1 MNNIKKI
8 LFTLIFC
15 LLAVLVIFL
24 AWQHESGQKWTR
36 DGRIRADVVVLSGEV
51 NGRLLHLN
59 VRDNQYV
66 HKGDLLFEI
75 DPSDYAVAVTEMEA
89 ALRSAR
95 AKMEQMSEMAARR
108 ARLGSS
114 LVSGEELSNS
124 HQSYRQAQ
132 ADYQRIASQLQ
143 MARIKL
149 ARTQVRSPVD
159 GYVTNQNVQQGDY
172 IKTGDPVL
180 TLVDSNSFYVYGY
193 FQEDQINHIKPGD
206 RAIIK
211 LLDSKIK
218 IHGQVES
225 IARGISDYSNSGGEG
240 SLHNVNPTF
249 EWVRLPMRIPVRIRL
264 DQSSLHNVVLVSG
277 MTCTIDLSV

>member
-15 LLAVLVIFL
+15 AFAVLVIFL
-24 AWQHESGQKWTR
+24 AWQRETGQKWTR

-59 VRDNQYV
+59 VKDNQYV

-75 DPSDYAVAVTEMEA
+75 DPSDYAVTVAEKEA
-89 ALRSAR
+89 ALRSAG
-95 AKMEQMSEMAARR
+95 AKMDQMSEMAKRR

-114 LVSGEELSNS
+114 LVSGEEVSNS
-124 HQSYRQAQ
+124 RQSYRQAQ
-132 ADYQRIASQLQ
+132 ADYERIASQLR
-143 MARIKL
+143 MARIQL

-159 GYVTNQNVQQGDY
+159 GYVTNQTIQQGDY

-193 FQEDQINHIKPGD
+193 FQEDQINHIKSGD
-206 RAIIK
+206 RAVIK
-211 LLDSKIK
+211 LLGSNIS
-218 IHGQVES
+218 IRGQVES
-225 IARGISDYSNSGGEG
+225 IARGINDYSNSGGEG
-240 SLHNVNPTF
+240 KLHNVNPTF

-264 DQSSLHNVVLVSG
+264 DKLSTHGVVLVSG
-277 MTCTIDLSV
+277 MTCTVDLAI